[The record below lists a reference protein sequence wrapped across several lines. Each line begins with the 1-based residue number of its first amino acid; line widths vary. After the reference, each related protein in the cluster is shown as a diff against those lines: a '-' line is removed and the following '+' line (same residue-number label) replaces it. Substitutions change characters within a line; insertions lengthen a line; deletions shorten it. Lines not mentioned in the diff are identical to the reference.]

1 LGSSTSGLAIKSDE
15 VEGEVVERDAVAA
28 FDQATEK
35 WRPSTIPCDTV
46 SRLLSNNTADE
57 ERDKL
62 LASCLPS

>member
-28 FDQATEK
+28 FDLATEK
-35 WRPSTIPCDTV
+35 WRPSTIPCPV

-62 LASCLPS
+62 LA